1 METEANWYESRN
13 FREKGKL
20 KRAIL
25 ETARN
30 IAINEGFEA
39 VTIRR
44 IASAIEYGPP
54 AIYALF
60 ENKEAIFND
69 LIHSEFWQLLEIM
82 KNAYNMEMEPEERLL
97 RLARSYWTFAENC
110 PHMFNAMHGL
120 ATPQISSTA
129 KPEGIK
135 YLQELVSDVLV
146 DYFKPR
152 QLSPE
157 QLDDMVQ
164 LLRGTMQGL
173 ISIGL
178 SGRIQG
184 GQERII
190 ALIERAVKDFLQAW
204 RQNLGVNR
212 DGVDPE
218 QPLSFG
224 S

>member
-1 METEANWYESRN
+1 METEANWYESRKA
-13 FREKGKL
+13 REKGKL

-82 KNAYNMEMEPEERLL
+82 KNAYNMAIEPEERLL
-97 RLARSYWTFAENC
+97 RLARSYWDFAENC
-110 PHMFNAMHGL
+110 PQMFNAMHGM
-120 ATPQISSTA
+120 ASPPIGSA
-129 KPEGIK
+129 VKPEGIK

-152 QLSPE
+152 QLSQE
-157 QLDDMVQ
+157 ELDDMVQ
-164 LLRGTMQGL
+164 LLRGTIQGL

-178 SGRIQG
+178 SGRIEG
-184 GQERII
+184 GRERIL
-190 ALIERAVKDFLQAW
+190 ALIERAVKDFLKAW
-204 RQNLGVNR
+204 RQNLGVDR
-212 DGVDPE
+212 DSVDPV
-218 QPLSFG
+218 
-224 S
+224 

>member
-1 METEANWYESRN
+1 METEANWYESRKA
-13 FREKGKL
+13 REKGKL

-30 IAINEGFEA
+30 IAITEGFEA

-82 KNAYNMEMEPEERLL
+82 KNAYNTEIEPEERLL
-97 RLARSYWTFAENC
+97 RLARSYWEFAERC
-110 PHMFNAMHGL
+110 PQMFNAMHGMV
-120 ATPQISSTA
+120 TPQISA
-129 KPEGIK
+129 PPKPEGIK

-146 DYFKPR
+146 EYFKPK
-152 QLSPE
+152 QLTPE
-157 QLDDMVQ
+157 ELDDMVQ
-164 LLRGTMQGL
+164 LLRGTIQGL
-173 ISIGL
+173 ISVGL
-178 SGRIQG
+178 SGRIEG
-184 GQERII
+184 GHDRIV
-190 ALIERAVKDFLQAW
+190 ALIERAVKDFLKAW

-212 DGVDPE
+212 DSVDPV
-218 QPLSFG
+218 
-224 S
+224 